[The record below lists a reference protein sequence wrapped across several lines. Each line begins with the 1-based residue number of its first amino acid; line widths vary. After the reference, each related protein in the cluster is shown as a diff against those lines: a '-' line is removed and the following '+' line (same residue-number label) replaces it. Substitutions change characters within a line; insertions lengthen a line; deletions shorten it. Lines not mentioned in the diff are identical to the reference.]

1 MSSQVVIKDKKHTG
15 NISRMATAM
24 QQLAGKIDTVPNGL
38 YDQKV
43 TITTDSVSISNENL
57 DLEFVIP
64 FDDDTEANEAE
75 IIVYNLTDT
84 TINAIKD
91 KGAISVSAG
100 YGKDV
105 GVIFSGYVSKK
116 KTRWENNDKITTIYA
131 IDNNG
136 KKETE
141 LTNLSFSGGTKASA
155 ILRKLVGRVG
165 LPVATFVTRRDH
177 TYKDKVTV
185 DGGLMQNIKKYAQI
199 CGVSA
204 YICKSKIYVC
214 PLAYGTYDVFY
225 LTPDTGLLST
235 SEFEEETTAEDY
247 KDRITGQDIEMLLQ
261 HRVQTGSV
269 INLSSKNAKGEY
281 KVREGKHTYD
291 GSEFKTTVK
300 AIAYTCLAQ

>member
-1 MSSQVVIKDKKHTG
+1 MSSQVVIKDKKYAG
-15 NISRMATAM
+15 NYSRMVTAM
-24 QQLAGKIDTVPNGL
+24 QQVAGKIDTVPNGL
-38 YDQKV
+38 YDQNV
-43 TITTDSVSISNENL
+43 TIKTDSVSISNDNL
-57 DLEFVIP
+57 DLKFDIP

-75 IIVYNLTDT
+75 ITVYNLTDD

-91 KGAISVSAG
+91 KGAISVTAG

-105 GVIFSGYVSKK
+105 GIIFSGYVSKK
-116 KTRWENNDKITTIYA
+116 KTRWENNDKVTTIYA

-141 LTNLSFSGGTKASA
+141 VTSLSFNGGTKASA
-155 ILRKLVGRVG
+155 ILRKLVGLVG
-165 LPVATFVTRRDH
+165 LPVAEFITRRDH

-185 DGGLMQNIKKYAQI
+185 DGGLMQNIRKYAQI
-199 CGVSA
+199 CGVTA

-235 SEFEEETTAEDY
+235 SEFEEEVTAEDY
-247 KDRITGQDIEMLLQ
+247 TDHVKGQEIEMLLQ

-269 INLSSKNAKGEY
+269 INLSSRNAKGEY
-281 KVREGKHTYD
+281 KVREGSHTYD
-291 GSEFKTTVK
+291 GSEFKTIVK
-300 AIAYTCLAQ
+300 AIDYTCLAQ

>member
-15 NISRMATAM
+15 SYSRMATAI
-24 QQLAGKIDTVPNGL
+24 QQVAGKIDTVPNGL

-43 TITTDSVSISNENL
+43 TINTDSVSISNENL

-75 IIVYNLTDT
+75 ITIYNLTDA

-91 KGAISVSAG
+91 KGAISVTAG

-116 KTRWENNDKITTIYA
+116 KTRWENNDKVTTIWA

-165 LPVATFVTRRDH
+165 LPVAQFITRRDH

-204 YICKSKIYVC
+204 YVCKSKIYVC

-225 LTPDTGLLST
+225 LTPDSGLLSN

-247 KDRITGQDIEMLLQ
+247 KDHITGQEIEMLLQ

-269 INLSSKNAKGEY
+269 INLTSKNAKGEY
-281 KVREGKHTYD
+281 KVREGSHTYD
-291 GSEFKTTVK
+291 GNEFKTTVK
-300 AIAYTCLAQ
+300 AIDYTCLTK